1 MALFKHLIPKP
12 FRKTT
17 PVVPLIR
24 LGGVIGAR
32 SMLQSGLSLAGVEK
46 AIKEAFDVKEAVAV
60 ALAINSPGGSPVQA
74 HLIYR
79 RIRALAEEKKL
90 PVIAYLEDVAASGG
104 YMLACAGDEIVADPS
119 SIVGSIG
126 VVSSGFGLD
135 RAIGKLG
142 IDRRVYTAGSRKA
155 TLDPFQP
162 ENIEDIDHLKD
173 LQREVH
179 TMFIDLVKAR
189 RGDKLTGDEA
199 DLFSG
204 LFWAGGSALGLGLVD
219 RLGNLHEDIREKFG
233 EKAEIRLMGREK
245 GFLRRRLFGSATPRL
260 PASLLSGEELLS
272 AIESRLHFSRY
283 GL

>member
-1 MALFKHLIPKP
+1 LSVLKYLIKP
-12 FRKTT
+12 FSKKT

-32 SMLQSGLSLAGVEK
+32 SMLQGGLSLAGVEK
-46 AIKEAFDVKEAVAV
+46 AIKEAFDVKGAVAV

-79 RIRALAEEKKL
+79 RIRALSEEKKL

-119 SIVGSIG
+119 TIVGSIG
-126 VVSSGFGLD
+126 VVSSGFGLN
-135 RAIGKLG
+135 RAIEKLG

-155 TLDPFQP
+155 SLDPFQP

-179 TMFIDLVKAR
+179 ATFIDLVKTR
-189 RGDKLTGDEA
+189 RSDKLTGDEA

-204 LFWAGGSALGLGLVD
+204 LFWAGRPALDLGLVD
-219 RLGNLHEDIREKFG
+219 RLGNLHEDIRAKFG
-233 EKAEIRLMGREK
+233 EKAEILVVGQEK
-245 GFLRRRLFGSATPRL
+245 GFFRRRILGAATLRL
-260 PASLLSGEELLS
+260 PS
-272 AIESRLHFSRY
+272 AILSSEDVISTIERRLHFSRY